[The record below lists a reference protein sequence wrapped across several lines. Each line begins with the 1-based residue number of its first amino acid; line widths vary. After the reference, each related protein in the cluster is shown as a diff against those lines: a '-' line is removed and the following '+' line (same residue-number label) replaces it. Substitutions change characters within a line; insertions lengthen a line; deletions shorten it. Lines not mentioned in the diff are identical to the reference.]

1 MGAVVVMVVIT
12 TIITPVLLKVVYRSG
27 SISAV
32 EASED
37 ITGYHEK
44 ITDLRH
50 RISEEEME

>member
-1 MGAVVVMVVIT
+1 MVVIT